1 MFSSL
6 WGFVLL
12 SLALP
17 YATVASSHHGTAHRR
32 HEAIAHAVINATE
45 AVEGEAAAL
54 QRRGTT
60 YTNARLTYYDV
71 GL

>member
-32 HEAIAHAVINATE
+32 HEAIAHAVNNATE